1 MVSEACLSGNKDCAR
16 GEWCQKHVCLVTRTV
31 PMVSE
36 AWSGNKEWGMVS
48 EACLSGNK
56 DCAHGEWCQKHVCLV
71 TRTVPMG
78 NGVRSMSVW

>member
-1 MVSEACLSGNKDCAR
+1 
-16 GEWCQKHVCLVTRTV
+16 
-31 PMVSE
+31 
-36 AWSGNKEWGMVS
+36 MVS

-71 TRTVPMG
+71 TGLAVGNGVRSMSGDRTGCGEWCQKHVCLVTGLAVG